1 MKKFGCSNYQDYI
14 PVPVYESNPEYVEF
28 YKKAWEIAF
37 KHIKHIDG
45 MPQTPYMDEAFCDT
59 QVWIW
64 DSCFMSLFCKYAR
77 EVFPGV
83 ETFNN
88 FYEVLYGKKRLAKI
102 IPGKNEPDWTGAI
115 PGVPYEMKIHIAD
128 NPPLFAWAEYENV
141 LMSGNK
147 EYIKEL
153 LYNKQFLQKHYE
165 WIENLKAPVTCD
177 GVMHPTCLTSYKY
190 GYKWEGGRSGMD
202 NTPRGRI
209 GVHAYEERPNNP
221 DMFWLDAICQ
231 QALSAK
237 MISELFKII
246 DDKENYEK
254 WNSLYTKKKNII
266 NELYW
271 DEEDGFYYDID
282 CNTHKFYKVK
292 TIASYWTLIGGI
304 ANKNQAKKLVERLF
318 CENEFGGKVPFVSL
332 SRDDPDFIDEGEYW
346 RGGVWLPTAYATL
359 KGLAR
364 YGYLN
369 KAREVS
375 EKLLL
380 HMIKTY
386 NEFEPHTIWETYSP
400 TEYKPA
406 TDPYRTGTFARS
418 DFCGWSALGPVS
430 VFIEYILGFYK
441 VDAFEKKIYWL
452 KPDDS
457 QGKIGIENLRFGN
470 IVTDIIWDGEKY
482 IVKSNEPYTLE
493 INGKVYDVV
502 SGNNHF

>member
-14 PVPVYESNPEYVEF
+14 PVPVYESNPEYIDF
-28 YKKAWEIAF
+28 YNKAWHLAY

-128 NPPLFAWAEYENV
+128 NPPLFAWAEYENA

-292 TIASYWTLIGGI
+292 TIASYWTLTGGI

-369 KAREVS
+369 KSREVS

-406 TDPYRTGTFARS
+406 TYPYRTGSFARS
-418 DFCGWSALGPVS
+418 DFCGGSALGPFS

-441 VDAFEKKIYWL
+441 IDAFEKKIYWL
-452 KPDDS
+452 KPDDY

-493 INGKVYDVV
+493 INGKVYDIV

>member
-128 NPPLFAWAEYENV
+128 NPPLFAWAEYENA

-292 TIASYWTLIGGI
+292 TIASYWTLTGGI

-332 SRDDPDFIDEGEYW
+332 SRDDPDFIDEGNTGEAEY
-346 RGGVWLPTAYATL
+346 GF
-359 KGLAR
+359 
-364 YGYLN
+364 
-369 KAREVS
+369 
-375 EKLLL
+375 LLL
-380 HMIKTY
+380 TQ
-386 NEFEPHTIWETYSP
+386 PLR
-400 TEYKPA
+400 
-406 TDPYRTGTFARS
+406 D
-418 DFCGWSALGPVS
+418 
-430 VFIEYILGFYK
+430 
-441 VDAFEKKIYWL
+441 WL
-452 KPDDS
+452 
-457 QGKIGIENLRFGN
+457 
-470 IVTDIIWDGEKY
+470 VTDI
-482 IVKSNEPYTLE
+482 
-493 INGKVYDVV
+493 
-502 SGNNHF
+502 